1 MKNVMLR
8 QFNNY
13 QTKNIKIKIIF
24 IVVKLRCFHVV
35 WFDLILNIVLQYK
48 MFSLSIKSV
57 WKNFFKNFFIF
68 FSFNLSKRKTRKRI
82 VISNLKH
89 MSFHSKTK
97 MTRRINAMNKMNAK
111 FLKNIVFEIL
121 NKLLNTKNWMLKIWN
136 WVWKIWTNIVFNELK
151 K

>member
-13 QTKNIKIKIIF
+13 QTENIRIKIIF

-35 WFDLILNIVLQYK
+35 WFDLILNIVLRYK
-48 MFSLSIKSV
+48 MFSLSIESV
-57 WKNFFKNFFIF
+57 WKFFFKSFSIF
-68 FSFNLSKRKTRKRI
+68 FSLNLSKQKMRKRI

-89 MSFHSKTK
+89 MNFHSKAK
-97 MTRRINAMNKMNAK
+97 MTRRINAKNRMNAK
-111 FLKNIVFEIL
+111 FLKNIIFEIL
-121 NKLLNTKNWMLKIWN
+121 NELLNTKNWMLKIWN
-136 WVWKIWTNIVFNELK
+136 WIWKIWTDIVFSGLK